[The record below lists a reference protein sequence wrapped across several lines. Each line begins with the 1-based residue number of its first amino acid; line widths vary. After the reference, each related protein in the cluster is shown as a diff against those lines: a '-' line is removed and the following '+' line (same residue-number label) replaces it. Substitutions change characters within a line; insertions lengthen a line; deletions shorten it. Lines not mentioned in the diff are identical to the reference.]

1 VTAVT
6 SHADIGPC
14 VLLARTL
21 STLHR
26 CSAACN
32 EALEAKDVAPQLGSS
47 RIIMSSSARIGQ
59 ADGRSRGEVGR
70 CCCRQQATAGEVTAS
85 GSCYF
90 V

>member
-1 VTAVT
+1 M
-6 SHADIGPC
+6 
-14 VLLARTL
+14 

-70 CCCRQQATAGEVTAS
+70 CCCRQPTAGEVTAMSPAS
-85 GSCYF
+85 GQ
-90 V
+90 